1 MDCNLLLES
10 SRVFSKKFISLLRL
24 GAKCYCAV
32 SKNGMFLEKIWT
44 KKFAEKKVS
53 EKLTS
58 EIVCNPKFW
67 TSKIALNELALN
79 CFFSFLINMINTVLC
94 VAVDVTLAIIV
105 SKNNVF
111 SLGYN
116 LALILFQQSFHFVVY
131 PLTLILCSWDQSNS
145 AGALVSQI
153 FPQILK
159 T

>member
-1 MDCNLLLES
+1 
-10 SRVFSKKFISLLRL
+10 
-24 GAKCYCAV
+24 
-32 SKNGMFLEKIWT
+32 MFLEKIWT

-116 LALILFQQSFHFVVY
+116 LALILFQQSFHFCGVSADV
-131 PLTLILCSWDQSNS
+131 NS
-145 AGALVSQI
+145 L
-153 FPQILK
+153 
-159 T
+159 